1 MRDSPNDAKKSRCM
15 ENVWMAK
22 DKARKHTT
30 LTKACGGDGCAHG
43 ASLNYY
49 SSAFTLHPHSIQL
62 DSIHSIRLPDALLQ
76 NQRRIF
82 QQTAAPSAISS
93 STSSTARPRCY
104 QLVHC
109 LCLSLS
115 LCIFFP
121 SVCFLCFN
129 PIVYCNFTLKTGY
142 SRWERILSLLTFQTQ
157 QQQQ

>member
-1 MRDSPNDAKKSRCM
+1 
-15 ENVWMAK
+15 MAK
-22 DKARKHTT
+22 DKARKHKT
-30 LTKACGGDGCAHG
+30 LTKACGSDGCAHD

-49 SSAFTLHPHSIQL
+49 SSAFTLYPHSS
-62 DSIHSIRLPDALLQ
+62 SILSTRFSCLDALLQ

-109 LCLSLS
+109 LCLCLS

-142 SRWERILSLLTFQTQ
+142 SR
-157 QQQQ
+157 